1 MAKML
6 ETGLVL
12 AGLLV
17 GALIWTLAV
26 SVTAGALAILGL
38 AILCLGL
45 AIGVPTGLWYHVV
58 LYRIVSP
65 RISVP
70 RRWWLS
76 PSSLHSHLTAADW
89 RRITPW
95 YRIGGVGFALCVL
108 GGAAAIAASL
118 LLRG

>member
-1 MAKML
+1 ML
-6 ETGLVL
+6 EATLVLSGLLAGGLVWMF
-12 AGLLV
+12 A
-17 GALIWTLAV
+17 T
-26 SVTAGALAILGL
+26 SVTASALVVLGL
-38 AILCLGL
+38 AVLCLGL
-45 AIGVPTGLWYHVV
+45 CIGVPTGLWYHVV

-65 RISVP
+65 RVAVP

-76 PSSLHSHLTAADW
+76 PSSLHAHLTAADW

-95 YRIGGVGFALCVL
+95 YRIGGVGFMLCVL